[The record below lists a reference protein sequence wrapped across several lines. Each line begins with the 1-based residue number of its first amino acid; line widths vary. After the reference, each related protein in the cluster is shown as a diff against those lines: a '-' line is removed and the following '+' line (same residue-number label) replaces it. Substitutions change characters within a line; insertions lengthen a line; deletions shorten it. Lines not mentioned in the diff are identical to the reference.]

1 MSLSAR
7 SLDVTTLGALTAL
20 GAFAALG
27 LATAT
32 PAAAGPAAA
41 RPAPVRVRPVAQPA
55 KHGTAAPL
63 NHDAAQPAKHDGAHA
78 RVAINHAGDLH
89 PAREIIGRREEPLTA
104 EEDTARQIEKLLR
117 GPLRYGVT
125 GLFVADA
132 RTGEALFAVNAED
145 PLNPASNVKM
155 ISTATALELLGPDF
169 RYPTRLLGATPSAGV
184 VHGDVYL
191 LGSHDPTLTVADLD
205 DIAAGVAA
213 RGITQ
218 IDGAIAVGPD
228 PTRDGVYRASLPIT
242 IRAGD
247 PGAPAIATPPAGM
260 DLIAIKMLA
269 TTAKTAGRPR
279 LTFQVDDVHDGA
291 GRPGVVV
298 TIGGTIGKGCATT
311 VTLANR
317 GRTVIAAYALRAA
330 LRAHGVAVT
339 GELKTAELPVFVGDA
354 TAAGSLPIE
363 LGRHDSRRLAEIITR
378 VNKLSI
384 NWLAD
389 RVIMTAAALVKH
401 RPPSM
406 ELAIAAM
413 YDWLVRHPRIARD
426 DLVVDTGSG
435 LSYHTRITT
444 HELVSIVRSAAGFAP
459 DGDSALAHVWLDSLS
474 IGGTDGTLSG
484 RFRAGDVRGRLHAKT
499 GTLSTVIALSGVLDV
514 DPARPLA
521 FSLVTNGDTP
531 LSARY
536 IRRAHEQVIGLL
548 CRYLKLTRKA
558 DSAAD
563 TVIDPATPAT
573 GASAVQA
580 PPEPPPK
587 SAPAEPDH
595 SELDEL
601 EPDSALDEETVGGPT
616 SP

>member
-1 MSLSAR
+1 
-7 SLDVTTLGALTAL
+7 
-20 GAFAALG
+20 
-27 LATAT
+27 
-32 PAAAGPAAA
+32 
-41 RPAPVRVRPVAQPA
+41 
-55 KHGTAAPL
+55 
-63 NHDAAQPAKHDGAHA
+63 
-78 RVAINHAGDLH
+78 
-89 PAREIIGRREEPLTA
+89 
-104 EEDTARQIEKLLR
+104 
-117 GPLRYGVT
+117 
-125 GLFVADA
+125 
-132 RTGEALFAVNAED
+132 
-145 PLNPASNVKM
+145 
-155 ISTATALELLGPDF
+155 
-169 RYPTRLLGATPSAGV
+169 
-184 VHGDVYL
+184 
-191 LGSHDPTLTVADLD
+191 
-205 DIAAGVAA
+205 
-213 RGITQ
+213 
-218 IDGAIAVGPD
+218 
-228 PTRDGVYRASLPIT
+228 
-242 IRAGD
+242 
-247 PGAPAIATPPAGM
+247 
-260 DLIAIKMLA
+260 
-269 TTAKTAGRPR
+269 
-279 LTFQVDDVHDGA
+279 
-291 GRPGVVV
+291 
-298 TIGGTIGKGCATT
+298 
-311 VTLANR
+311 
-317 GRTVIAAYALRAA
+317 
-330 LRAHGVAVT
+330 
-339 GELKTAELPVFVGDA
+339 
-354 TAAGSLPIE
+354 
-363 LGRHDSRRLAEIITR
+363 
-378 VNKLSI
+378 
-384 NWLAD
+384 
-389 RVIMTAAALVKH
+389 
-401 RPPSM
+401 M